1 MMRTEFVHCKDR
13 TRSER
18 DFDKMVHALVRQAV
32 MVALEETCHG
42 IRASNDDVTP
52 DQAFDLAWGV
62 IGEHWLIDKVV
73 DAACD
78 VMCEDELPELEVAQA
93 RVTAAA
99 CTAAQAAFAMRHQRP
114 AGRA

>member
-1 MMRTEFVHCKDR
+1 MATQKKPKRR

-18 DFDKMVHALVRQAV
+18 IFDEMLDALVEQA
-32 MVALEETCHG
+32 MQAALSETYHG
-42 IRASNDDVTP
+42 IRASNDGVTP
-52 DQAFDLAWGV
+52 DQAFDIALGV
-62 IGEHWLIDKVV
+62 LGEQWVMDKVV

-78 VMCEDELPELEVAQA
+78 VMCEDELPERDVAQA

-99 CTAAQAAFAMRHQRP
+99 CAAAAAAFAMRHKLP